1 MRKPGRSKDEPGT
14 RRRYYLSWRAPCKA
28 ARGTPG
34 LEASAFGRNRL
45 FDRSREL
52 HQDLVRLGGI
62 GDGIEL
68 ATRGDQPQAAGR
80 KQGVGAGEFLQRQR
94 TLGDIEVQAVRL

>member
-1 MRKPGRSKDEPGT
+1 MGKPGRSKDEPGT

-28 ARGTPG
+28 KGGTPG

-45 FDRSREL
+45 FDRVL
-52 HQDLVRLGGI
+52 QFHDDLVRLGGI

-68 ATRGDQPQAAGR
+68 AARGDQPQAAGR
-80 KQGVGAGEFLQRQR
+80 KHGVGAGEFLQRQR
-94 TLGDIEVQAVRL
+94 TLSDV